1 MKINNLE
8 EQEVNDIIEKE
19 NIDLSSF
26 RIKETLNPKIFDRE
40 QQMHKEIRKIL

>member
-19 NIDLSSF
+19 SIDLSSF
-26 RIKETLNPKIFDRE
+26 QVKDNLNPKIF
-40 QQMHKEIRKIL
+40 